1 MRHVSMA
8 RVVVADLRGI
18 LASGPGSRHAA
29 SLKPIVHT
37 MKHDAGMDLNL
48 LRVFDALWHERKV
61 VAAAERLKLSPP
73 AVSNALARLRRATGD
88 ELFTRT
94 PQGMLPTPQAEAMAP
109 AIVAALAAIHGS
121 LARPRNFEPGLSARH
136 WRLAMSDIGEIV
148 FLPRLAAALRER
160 SPQAQLQVLRSG
172 RHELRDTLTRGD
184 IDLAVGWLPDLR
196 AGFHRRRLFE
206 QRYVLLMAGTHA
218 LAKGRLTVARLAAVP
233 QVQVLAEGTGHE
245 RVDTLLRQ
253 HGIER
258 RMPLALPH
266 FAALPWVLRA
276 GDGVA
281 IVPYKLAVQVAEPLG
296 LAVRELPVALPAFE
310 VSLVWHHRAHDDPAH
325 RWVRGLWVELFAEGE
340 KKPAG

>member
-1 MRHVSMA
+1 
-8 RVVVADLRGI
+8 
-18 LASGPGSRHAA
+18 
-29 SLKPIVHT
+29 
-37 MKHDAGMDLNL
+37 MKHDADMDLNL

-109 AIVAALAAIHGS
+109 AIVAALAAIQGS
-121 LARPRNFEPGLSARH
+121 LARPRSFEPGQSARR

-148 FLPRLAAALRER
+148 FLPRLAAALREH
-160 SPQAQLQVLRSG
+160 SPQAQLQAMRG
-172 RHELRDTLTRGD
+172 GGTQARHELRDALTRGD
-184 IDLAVGWLPDLR
+184 IDLAVGWLPDLL

-206 QRYVLLMAGTHA
+206 QRYVLLMAGTHPLA
-218 LAKGRLTVARLAAVP
+218 LLPKGRLTAARLAAAP

-245 RVDTLLRQ
+245 RVDALLRQ

-258 RMPLALPH
+258 RVPLALPH
-266 FAALPWVLRA
+266 FAALPWVLRD

-281 IVPYKLAVQVAEPLG
+281 IVPYKLAAQVAGPLG
-296 LAVRELPVALPAFE
+296 LAVRELPVALPRFE
-310 VSLVWHHRAHDDPAH
+310 VSLVWHHRAHDDAAH
-325 RWVRGLWVELFAEGE
+325 RWMRGLWVALFAEGE

>member
-1 MRHVSMA
+1 MR
-8 RVVVADLRGI
+8 
-18 LASGPGSRHAA
+18 
-29 SLKPIVHT
+29 
-37 MKHDAGMDLNL
+37 GMDLNL

-94 PQGMLPTPQAEAMAP
+94 PQGMLPTPQAERMAP
-109 AIVAALAAIHGS
+109 AIVAALAAIRGS
-121 LARPRNFEPGLSARH
+121 LAQPRSFEPGLSAR

-160 SPQAQLQVLRSG
+160 SPHAQLQALRSG
-172 RHELRDTLTRGD
+172 RHELRDALTRGD

-206 QRYVLLMAGTHA
+206 QRYVLLMAGTHP
-218 LAKGRLTVARLAAVP
+218 LAKTRLTAARLAAVP

-245 RVDTLLRQ
+245 RVDALLRQ

-258 RMPLALPH
+258 RVPLSLPH

-281 IVPYKLAVQVAEPLG
+281 IVPFKLAAQVAAPLG
-296 LAVRELPVALPAFE
+296 LAMRELPVALPQFE
-310 VSLVWHHRAHDDPAH
+310 VSLVWHHRAHDDAAH
-325 RWVRGLWVELFAEGE
+325 RWMRGLWVQLFAEGE
-340 KKPAG
+340 EKPAA

>member
-1 MRHVSMA
+1 M
-8 RVVVADLRGI
+8 I
-18 LASGPGSRHAA
+18 Q
-29 SLKPIVHT
+29 
-37 MKHDAGMDLNL
+37 GMDLNL

-121 LARPRNFEPGLSARH
+121 LARPRRFEPAASARH

-148 FLPRLAAALRER
+148 FLPRLAAALRGH
-160 SPQAQLQVLRSG
+160 SPQARLQALRSSG
-172 RHELRDTLTRGD
+172 RHELRDALTRGD

-206 QRYVLLMAGTHA
+206 QRYVLLMAGTHPLAA
-218 LAKGRLTVARLAAVP
+218 LPRARLTAARLAAVP

-253 HGIER
+253 HGLER
-258 RMPLALPH
+258 HVPLALPH

-281 IVPYKLAVQVAEPLG
+281 IVPYKLAAQVAEPLG
-296 LAVRELPVALPAFE
+296 LAVRELPVPLPAFE
-310 VSLVWHHRAHDDPAH
+310 VSLVWHHRAHEDPAH
-325 RWVRGLWVELFAEGE
+325 RWMRGLWVELFAEDT

>member
-1 MRHVSMA
+1 
-8 RVVVADLRGI
+8 
-18 LASGPGSRHAA
+18 
-29 SLKPIVHT
+29 
-37 MKHDAGMDLNL
+37 MKHDAAMDLNL

-109 AIVAALAAIHGS
+109 AIVAALAAIRGS
-121 LARPRNFEPGLSARH
+121 LARPRRFEPAASTRH

-148 FLPRLAAALRER
+148 FLPRLAAALRAQ
-160 SPQAQLQVLRSG
+160 SPQARLQVLRGGRAEG
-172 RHELRDTLTRGD
+172 RHALRDALTRGD
-184 IDLAVGWLPDLR
+184 VDLAVGWLPDLR
-196 AGFHRRRLFE
+196 AGFHRRRLFG
-206 QRYVLLMAGTHA
+206 QRYVLLMAATHPLA
-218 LAKGRLTVARLAAVP
+218 LLPRGRLTAARLAASP

-245 RVDTLLRQ
+245 RVDALLRQ
-253 HGIER
+253 QGIER
-258 RMPLALPH
+258 SLPLSLPH
-266 FAALPWVLRA
+266 FAALPWVLRD

-281 IVPYKLAVQVAEPLG
+281 IVPFKLAAQVAAPLG

-310 VSLVWHHRAHDDPAH
+310 VSLVWHHRAHDDAAH
-325 RWVRGLWVELFAEGE
+325 RWMRGLWVELFSETGTGE

>member
-1 MRHVSMA
+1 
-8 RVVVADLRGI
+8 
-18 LASGPGSRHAA
+18 
-29 SLKPIVHT
+29 
-37 MKHDAGMDLNL
+37 MDLNL

-61 VAAAERLKLSPP
+61 VAAAERLRLSAP

-94 PQGMLPTPQAEAMAP
+94 PQGMLPTPHAEAIAP
-109 AIVAALAAIHGS
+109 AIVAALAAIGGS
-121 LARPRNFEPGLSARH
+121 LARPRRFEPEASARR

-160 SPQAQLQVLRSG
+160 SPQAQLQVLRGGREAG
-172 RHELRDTLTRGD
+172 RHELRDALTRGD

-206 QRYVLLMAGTHA
+206 QRYVLLMAATHP
-218 LAKGRLTVARLAAVP
+218 LSRGRLTIDRLAAVP

-245 RVDTLLRQ
+245 RVDALLKQ
-253 HGIER
+253 HGIQR
-258 RMPLALPH
+258 QLPLSLPH
-266 FAALPWVLRA
+266 FAALPWVLRD

-281 IVPYKLAVQVAEPLG
+281 IVPFKLAEQVAAPLA
-296 LAVRELPVALPAFE
+296 LKWRELPLALPHFE
-310 VSLVWHHRAHDDPAH
+310 VSLVWHHRAHDDAAH
-325 RWVRGLWVELFAEGE
+325 RWMRELWVGLFAEGD